1 MGQHRR
7 FVNRIRKVDPGAHT
21 SCTTRAYSTQ
31 RLITRLI
38 TLARIW
44 KLLDVRTCLL
54 IYKQTILPIFDYVY
68 ILVNSSTQRKIA
80 KLQPLQNKAV
90 KIIEK
95 LDGYVST
102 ADMKSLHDK
111 LNLKMLTDR
120 RKMFMLKMIY
130 KQSKD
135 PENVNTYRPG
145 IVLRTGPKVKMKLAF
160 TDKDRVYKSPYYLCN
175 QLWNK
180 LDSKIQLSTSLIE
193 FRESLKKID
202 LSEL

>member
-1 MGQHRR
+1 M
-7 FVNRIRKVDPGAHT
+7 
-21 SCTTRAYSTQ
+21 
-31 RLITRLI
+31 
-38 TLARIW
+38 W
-44 KLLDVRTCLL
+44 
-54 IYKQTILPIFDYVY
+54 
-68 ILVNSSTQRKIA
+68 KIA

-135 PENVNTYRPG
+135 PENVNTYRPET
-145 IVLRTGPKVKMKLAF
+145 VLRTGPKVKMKLAF
-160 TDKDRVYKSPYYLCN
+160 IDKDRVYKSPYYLCN